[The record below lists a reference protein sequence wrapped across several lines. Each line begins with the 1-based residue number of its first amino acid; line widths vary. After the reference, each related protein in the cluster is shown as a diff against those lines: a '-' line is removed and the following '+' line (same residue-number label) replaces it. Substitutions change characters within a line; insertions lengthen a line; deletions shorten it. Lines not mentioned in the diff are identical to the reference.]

1 MTYINVLTD
10 KSANLAATYAD
21 ITQKVYV
28 FADTDR
34 IPNDGVQYIKT
45 FDPKLQAI
53 TTEAL
58 LAMSKDPGGKAV
70 LAKLYTINA
79 FQQIDPTFTMYA
91 DFLKVL
97 QKAGVDPTSLI
108 K

>member
-1 MTYINVLTD
+1 M
-10 KSANLAATYAD
+10 A
-21 ITQKVYV
+21 
-28 FADTDR
+28 
-34 IPNDGVQYIKT
+34 
-45 FDPKLQAI
+45 
-53 TTEAL
+53 
-58 LAMSKDPGGKAV
+58 KDPGGKAV